1 MIKTEQPL
9 VLYRDRWIECTPEA
23 LIIHGYYFPFGKKT
37 IAYSR
42 IRGTQE
48 IQIQALSGKWRIWG
62 SGDLRHWWHLDPGRP
77 HKDQAL
83 VLDVGA
89 AFLPVI
95 TPDDAA
101 QVKNIIE
108 SRLGAR

>member
-1 MIKTEQPL
+1 MKAMQPL
-9 VLYRDRWIECTPEA
+9 MLYRDRWIECTSEA
-23 LIIHGYYFPFGKKT
+23 LIIHWYYFPFGKKT
-37 IAYSR
+37 IPYGR
-42 IRGTQE
+42 IQGIRE
-48 IQIQALSGKWRIWG
+48 IQMEAFTGKWRIWG
-62 SGDLRHWWHLDPGRP
+62 SGDLRHWWHLDPGRR

-83 VLDVGA
+83 VLDLGA
-89 AFLPVI
+89 DIVPVI